1 MCRVKPEAQGIAELH
16 KGGNMSQLITNNSSC
31 PQSARPAPRVKVE
44 ASDTAEMGRGL
55 RMSCL
60 LHDAKSLPATPKPM
74 PRVKPEAGG
83 IAELGAGSQMA
94 KVMFKS
100 VFWFKCWAAV
110 NFFCCRPFLS
120 TFTNTV
126 FRLGGLGL
134 IPLHILG

>member
-1 MCRVKPEAQGIAELH
+1 
-16 KGGNMSQLITNNSSC
+16 MSQLITNNSSR
-31 PQSARPAPRVKVE
+31 PLSARPAPRVRVE

-100 VFWFKCWAAV
+100 VFWFKLWAAV
-110 NFFCCRPFLS
+110 NFFAAGHF
-120 TFTNTV
+120 
-126 FRLGGLGL
+126 
-134 IPLHILG
+134 